1 MKNAG
6 STASTESLLGFAIL
20 GMLHA
25 RPQSGYDL
33 RKAFVATPMRLFSDS
48 PGAIYP
54 ALRRLRVRG
63 WIQPTAAGHSS
74 RKREAF
80 EPTRTGTRSFRAWLQ
95 EPVTR
100 EQVVWGMEG
109 TMLRFGF
116 MGLILPAMRTAAF
129 LESLAREIEAYVV
142 ELKRYHAAA
151 ASGMPLTGRLA
162 LGSGIDSYRTQARWA
177 RQAAG
182 QFKKEAKRR

>member
-1 MKNAG
+1 MKQAP

-20 GMLHA
+20 GMLHHG
-25 RPQSGYDL
+25 PQSGYDL
-33 RKAFVATPMRLFSDS
+33 RKAFVATPIRLFSDS

-54 ALRRLRVRG
+54 ALRRLQARG
-63 WIQPTAAGHSS
+63 WILPTATGRSS

-80 EPTRTGTRSFRAWLQ
+80 EPTRTGTRAFRAWLQ

-109 TMLRFGF
+109 TMLRFAF
-116 MGLILPAMRTAAF
+116 MDLVLPAMRIVAF

-142 ELKRYHAAA
+142 ELKRYAGATA
-151 ASGMPLTGRLA
+151 GMPLTGRLA
-162 LGSGIDSYRTQARWA
+162 LESGIDSYRTQARWA
-177 RQAAG
+177 RRAAG
-182 QFKKEAKRR
+182 QIKKEAKRR